1 MEQVCIAN
9 GSCLGNTKLQCI
21 FSSREPAQVFSL
33 LGAIFGAFDEIARR
47 RGVFKV
53 ETVGSVIGIGSVFS
67 TATYQ
72 GGGSI
77 RGCRWITESDGFSR
91 SCQYVEKVIR

>member
-1 MEQVCIAN
+1 MSN
-9 GSCLGNTKLQCI
+9 

-53 ETVGSVIGIGSVFS
+53 ETVSNSYLHVSLTICTRKVG
-67 TATYQ
+67 
-72 GGGSI
+72 
-77 RGCRWITESDGFSR
+77 D
-91 SCQYVEKVIR
+91 QYVAVAGIPNPMASHAVVSTWIFL